1 MIMAR
6 KKLLELK
13 WHPQKSL
20 EGIEITYLHRGAP
33 GDMLTVAGRD
43 VVRLEKSFFVIVRS
57 GREVAIPYHRIL
69 ELKKNREVIWKKLT
83 RE

>member
-20 EGIEITYLHRGAP
+20 EGIEIIYLHRGAP
-33 GDMLTVAGRD
+33 GDRLAVAGRD
-43 VVRLEKSFFVIVRS
+43 IERLEKSFFVILRR
-57 GREVAIPYHRIL
+57 GEEVMIPYHRIL
-69 ELKKNREVIWKKLT
+69 ELRQKGEIIWKK
-83 RE
+83 R